1 MFRRTL
7 AIFATAAVAASGLL
21 GLQLIASSPTSGGI
35 EAAAAA
41 DASAFDPGNL
51 ISDENFY
58 NGNAMSAAEVQ
69 QFLVSRNTSSS
80 STALRNY
87 TQATPSMPATQYCS
101 AYSGAGG
108 GESAADIIAKV
119 GQACNFSQKAMLVLL
134 EKEQSLV
141 SMSSPTLG
149 RLAAATGFGCPD
161 TAPCDQ
167 SYGGFFYQVYNAARQ
182 FQNYKAN
189 PYSFNH
195 IPFASNNVLY
205 NPNFSCGSSA
215 VYISNYAT
223 AGLYNYTP
231 YQPNQAALNNMYGEG
246 DGCSAYGNRNFWSMY
261 TDWFGDP
268 KGAVSVP
275 WLVKAEGSSQVYFL
289 SEDVR
294 YPVTASKV
302 ADFAYALGAV
312 STVPAS
318 TLDKYSTGADVGE
331 ILAGPDGAPYYIDDG
346 VFRKVRNWTVAA
358 DFGYQQ
364 GSDLAKITQEQLDRF
379 NDGGALEKFV
389 QNTSGQI
396 FFIEGTTKREV
407 ADIAELGEQG
417 MYIGITKLKDDK
429 IGFLSDGE
437 PFLTGGAIVEKLD
450 GSGKVLLDADLTA
463 HAVPAALSDFSAF
476 KATGRFGPAYAKLS
490 QGDALSAEPL
500 VSDGT
505 ATYVHTDGGLL
516 RVPASTYGA
525 ANFVSIPAGI
535 ISVLGTNGSVTGAHF
550 VQESGSDKINLVV
563 GGERVEFS
571 SKSDAEAEATKR
583 GISSTIYTV
592 PAGTLDGIKTGNGIT
607 NGALIKSPSS
617 DTLYVLDGAHL
628 TKVASSELA
637 EAYGFGTNPY
647 VITQA
652 SFDRIP
658 IKDAAI
664 TTNQFRCG
672 DDAYVASNKQAYKL
686 TPELAAAYGIDF
698 PTLSAQLCGVVPNA
712 GKAMTEFIEDG
723 SGKMFYVHDGEKQH
737 ISSPKL
743 VVEFGAVGKVIKVP
757 TSFADQITTGAQ
769 LTKLPAGWGEP
780 TETPAPTETATPTP
794 TATATATPEPTATAT
809 ATPEPTASA
818 TPEPTASAT
827 AEPTATA
834 TPEPTNP
841 SLEPTPTS
849 TDAPGTPEPTETAAP
864 EPAVE
869 LTAGEVI
876 TNRAGT
882 GTWIVNGDELLQVG
896 SPEVAAQLGLAI
908 ENPRSVPDANFAE
921 FGENT
926 SPLYTSA
933 VTVGGVSYIGV
944 DGELVP
950 FATPEYAAAFG
961 LDFALISPEVG
972 AGLTVSATA
981 EPITDR
987 VFGPDGTLYVAK
999 EGVLHPVDPSLAT
1012 PVVTET
1018 TTATAEPTETGA
1030 PAATDGTGETP
1041 AADGSQDEATA
1052 TTDPTATAT
1061 EEPVETPTETPAET
1075 AAADAQGDETP
1086 TAEPTATSEPTTFQ
1100 LSREL
1105 FSTFRIG
1112 EPVAG

>member
-21 GLQLIASSPTSGGI
+21 GLQLIASNPSSGGI
-35 EAAAAA
+35 EAASAA

-51 ISDENFY
+51 VSDENFY
-58 NGNAMSAAEVQ
+58 NGTAMSAAEVQ
-69 QFLVSRNTSSS
+69 QFLVSRNGSSS
-80 STALRNY
+80 PTALRNY

-141 SMSSPTLG
+141 SMSNPSLG

-195 IPFASNNVLY
+195 IPFATNNVLY

-275 WLVKAEGSSQVYFL
+275 WLVQAEGSSQVYFL

-318 TLDKYSTGADVGE
+318 TLDAYATGAAVGE
-331 ILAGPDGAPYYIDDG
+331 ILVGPDNKPYYIDDG
-346 VFRKVRNWTVAA
+346 VFRKVRNWAVAA

-364 GSDLAKITQEQLDRF
+364 GADLAKITQEQLEKF
-379 NDGGALEKFV
+379 KDGGALEKFV
-389 QNTSGQI
+389 KNTSGQI
-396 FFIEGTTKREV
+396 FLIEDSTKREV
-407 ADIAELGEQG
+407 ADLAELGTQPG
-417 MYIGITKLKDDK
+417 FYIGFTELKDDK
-429 IGFLSDGE
+429 IDFLSDGE
-437 PFLTGGAIVEKLD
+437 PLLTAGAIVQKLD
-450 GSGKVLLDADLTA
+450 GSGKVVLDDALTA
-463 HAVPAALSDFSAF
+463 HAVPAAFAEFSAF
-476 KATGRFGPAYAKLS
+476 KATGKFGPAYDKLS

-500 VSDGT
+500 VTDGA

-525 ANFVSIPAGI
+525 SKFVSLPAGI
-535 ISVLGTNGSVTGAHF
+535 VDVLGKNGSVTGAHF
-550 VQESGSDKINLVV
+550 VQENGSDTINLVV

-592 PAGTLDGIKTGNGIT
+592 PKGTLDGIDTGNGIT
-607 NGALIKSPSS
+607 NGALIKSPNS

-628 TKVASSELA
+628 TKVASSDLA
-637 EAYGFGTNPY
+637 EAYGFGSSPY

-658 IKDAAI
+658 IRDTAI
-664 TTNQFRCG
+664 ETNQFRCG
-672 DDAYVASNKQAYKL
+672 DDAYVATEGEAHKL
-686 TPELAAAYGIDF
+686 TPELEAAYGIEF
-698 PTLSAQLCGVVPNA
+698 PEISAQLCGVVPNA
-712 GKAMTEFIEDG
+712 GKEMTQFIKDD
-723 SGKMFYVHDGEKQH
+723 SGKMYLVRDGEKQH
-737 ISSPKL
+737 ITSPKL
-743 VVEFGAVGKVIKVP
+743 VVDLGAVDNVISVP
-757 TSFADQITTGAQ
+757 TAFADQIKTGAQ
-769 LTKLPAGWGEP
+769 LTEVPAGWGEEP
-780 TETPAPTETATPTP
+780 TATPTASPTATASPTP
-794 TATATATPEPTATAT
+794 TATTEPTATAEPT
-809 ATPEPTASA
+809 ATVEPTATPTASA
-818 TPEPTASAT
+818 TPEPT
-827 AEPTATA
+827 
-834 TPEPTNP
+834 NP
-841 SLEPTPTS
+841 ALEPTPTS
-849 TDAPGTPEPTETAAP
+849 SGAPGTPEPTPTAAP
-864 EPAVE
+864 EPAVPV
-869 LTAGEVI
+869 TAGEVI

-896 SPEVAAQLGLAI
+896 SPEVAAQLGLDI
-908 ENPRSVPDANFAE
+908 DNPRSVPDANFTE

-926 SPLYTSA
+926 APLYTSA
-933 VTVGGVSYIGV
+933 VIVGGVSYIGV

-950 FATPEYAAAFG
+950 FETPEYAATFG

-987 VFGPDGTLYVAK
+987 VFGPDGTLYVVK
-999 EGVLHPVDPSLAT
+999 DGVLHPVDPSLAT

-1018 TTATAEPTETGA
+1018 ATSAPTETAA
-1030 PAATDGTGETP
+1030 PEATETP
-1041 AADGSQDEATA
+1041 EEAPLSTARPDATEAADETAESSETA
-1052 TTDPTATAT
+1052 TPT
-1061 EEPVETPTETPAET
+1061 EPTETPAQTE
-1075 AAADAQGDETP
+1075 DAEPEVTEQPE
-1086 TAEPTATSEPTTFQ
+1086 AEPTTTPEPTTFR

-1112 EPVAG
+1112 DPVAG